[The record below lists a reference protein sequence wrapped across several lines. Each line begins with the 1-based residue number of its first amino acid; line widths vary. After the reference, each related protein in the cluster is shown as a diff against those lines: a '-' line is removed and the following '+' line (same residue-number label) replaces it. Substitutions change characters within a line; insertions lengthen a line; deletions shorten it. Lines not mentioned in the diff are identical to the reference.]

1 MSTPTK
7 DTITEAA
14 APGPAPA
21 PKKAPTKPSKPAG
34 KPLRRIIYDWLYK
47 PKNGVPT
54 SKNFENYLSVL
65 IIANIACMILETI
78 PALAAFERWLNYF
91 EVFSIIVFTAE
102 YLIRLLIAPEEP
114 EFKDASNPRLKY
126 LFSFFAIIDVLVI
139 LPFYMG
145 SLAPFDLRFLRILR
159 LLRILKLLR
168 VLLPAFEEFRKLNEG
183 RTFRQRVHALVFP
196 SPYGGQLHH
205 YYDLFVVVWV
215 LISVLAVVLESV
227 DSIYYNLA
235 VEFVILDAVAVLVFS
250 FEYLMR
256 IYSCVEEPRFQRLIV
271 GRLSY
276 ATKPVAIIDFLAIIP
291 FFLEVFLHH
300 LIDLRFLRSFRL
312 MRLFKLARYTGSTNT
327 LFAIIR
333 REAPIL
339 ATSAF
344 TLMLLVVLVASLGYL
359 FEHEAQPDKFENIPT
374 SIYWAVITL
383 ASVGYGDISPV
394 TPMGRFMT
402 TLMALIG
409 LGLFAIPASILSSAF
424 TQELQSQR
432 QAVENQLFD
441 MLADGILSEEELAE
455 VQILARKMNMSE
467 EQLEIL
473 IDKAKRESEERSRN
487 DIFIPADYLAAHTSV
502 AVAQYRVLFE
512 QIKRIAHLPNAAD
525 ISRHLLTS
533 HDVGEVERNLWH
545 ALHGPQT
552 KSGGFAEPKPKPKAA
567 APAKKKK
574 KPPEPEPS
582 AT

>member
-14 APGPAPA
+14 APGTAPA
-21 PKKAPTKPSKPAG
+21 PKKAPVKPSKPAG
-34 KPLRRIIYDWLYK
+34 KPLRRIIYEWLYK

-54 SKNFENYLSVL
+54 SKSFENYLSIL

-78 PALAAFERWLNYF
+78 PALAPYERWLHLF
-91 EVFSIIVFTAE
+91 ELMSIGVFTAE
-102 YLIRLLIAPEEP
+102 YLIRLFIAPEDP
-114 EFKDASNPRLKY
+114 DFKDARSPRFKY
-126 LFSFFAIIDVLVI
+126 LFSFFAIIDALVI
-139 LPFYMG
+139 VPFFMG
-145 SLAPFDLRFLRILR
+145 SLATFDLRFLRILR

-205 YYDLFVVVWV
+205 YYDLFIVVWV
-215 LISVLAVVLESV
+215 LISVLAVILESV

-256 IYSCVEEPRFQRLIV
+256 LYSCVEEPRFQRTIV
-271 GRLSY
+271 GRLGY
-276 ATKPVAIIDFLAIIP
+276 ATQPVSIIDFLAIIP

-327 LFAIIR
+327 LFTIIR

-359 FEHEAQPDKFENIPT
+359 FEHEAQPEKFENIPT

-383 ASVGYGDISPV
+383 ASVGYGDISPI

-432 QAVENQLFD
+432 QAVENQVFE
-441 MLADGILSEEELAE
+441 MLADGILSEEELIE
-455 VQILARKMNMSE
+455 VRALARKMNMSE
-467 EQLEIL
+467 EQLDIL
-473 IDKAKRESEERSRN
+473 IDKAKRESEDRARN
-487 DIFIPADYLAAHTSV
+487 DIFIPADYLAAHTSI
-502 AVAQYRVLFE
+502 AAAQYRILFE

-525 ISRHLLTS
+525 IARHLLTS
-533 HDVGEVERNLWH
+533 RDVGEIERNLWH
-545 ALHGPQT
+545 ALHAPEKKAVG
-552 KSGGFAEPKPKPKAA
+552 SAEPKPKAKAK
-567 APAKKKK
+567 PATKKK

>member
-7 DTITEAA
+7 DPKTEAA
-14 APGPAPA
+14 TAKATPA
-21 PKKAPTKPSKPAG
+21 PKATAVKPKKLPG
-34 KPLRRIIYDWLYK
+34 KPLRRIIYEWLYK
-47 PKNGVPT
+47 PKDGVPT
-54 SKNFENYLSVL
+54 SKTFENYLSIL
-65 IIANIACMILETI
+65 IIANVASMILETV
-78 PALAAFERWLNYF
+78 PALAPYLRWLHLF
-91 EVFSIIVFTAE
+91 EVISVAIFTGE
-102 YLIRLLIAPEEP
+102 YLIRLFIAPEDP
-114 EFKDASNPRLKY
+114 DFKEAKNPRFKY
-126 LFSFFAIIDVLVI
+126 IFSFFAIIDALVI
-139 LPFYMG
+139 VPFLMG

-159 LLRILKLLR
+159 LLKLLR
-168 VLLPAFEEFRKLNEG
+168 ILLPAFEEFRKLNEG

-205 YYDLFVVVWV
+205 FYDLFIVVWV
-215 LISVLAVVLESV
+215 LISVLAVILESV
-227 DSIYYNLA
+227 DSIHYNLA
-235 VEFVILDAVAVLVFS
+235 VEFIVLDAVAVLVFS

-256 IYSCVEEPRFQRLIV
+256 LYSCVEEPRFQRTIA

-312 MRLFKLARYTGSTNT
+312 MRLFKLARYTGSTNI

-359 FEHEAQPDKFENIPT
+359 FEHEAQPEKFENIPT

-383 ASVGYGDISPV
+383 ASVGYGDISPI
-394 TPMGRFMT
+394 TPMGRMMT

-432 QAVENQLFD
+432 QAIENQLFD
-441 MLADGILSEEELAE
+441 MLKDGVLSDEEFAE
-455 VQILARKMNMSE
+455 VKALAAKMNMSE
-467 EQLEIL
+467 DQLRIL
-473 IDKAKRESEERSRN
+473 VEKAQRESEERARN
-487 DIFIPADYLAAHTSV
+487 DIFIPADYLTAHPTVAA
-502 AVAQYRVLFE
+502 AQFRVLFE
-512 QIKRIAHLPNAAD
+512 QIKRITHLPNAAD
-525 ISRHLLTS
+525 VSRHLLTS
-533 HDVGEVERNLWH
+533 HNVGEVERNLWH
-545 ALHGPQT
+545 ALHGPQ
-552 KSGGFAEPKPKPKAA
+552 KKAAEVTQPKAA
-567 APAKKKK
+567 PRKKK
-574 KPPEPEPS
+574 KPQEPEPS
-582 AT
+582 AN

>member
-7 DTITEAA
+7 DTKTETSAA
-14 APGPAPA
+14 AATAATPAAA
-21 PKKAPTKPSKPAG
+21 PKKAPVKTSKPAG
-34 KPLRRIIYDWLYK
+34 KPFRRIVYDWLYK
-47 PKNGVPT
+47 PKDGVPT
-54 SKNFENYLSVL
+54 RKTFENYLSIL
-65 IIANIACMILETI
+65 IIANLACMVLETI
-78 PALAAFERWLNYF
+78 PALSAFERWLNYF
-91 EVFSIIVFTAE
+91 ELFSIIVFTAE

-114 EFKDASNPRLKY
+114 EFKNASNPRLKY
-126 LFSFFAIIDVLVI
+126 LFSFFAIIDALVI

-145 SLAPFDLRFLRILR
+145 SLAPVDLRFLRILR

-168 VLLPAFEEFRKLNEG
+168 VLLPAFDEFRKLNEG

-196 SPYGGQLHH
+196 SPYGGKLHQ
-205 YYDLFVVVWV
+205 YYDLFIVVWV
-215 LISVLAVVLESV
+215 LISVLAVILESV

-235 VEFVILDAVAVLVFS
+235 VEFVILDAIAVLVFS

-256 IYSCVEEPRFQRLIV
+256 LYSCVEEPRYQRLIV

-276 ATKPVAIIDFLAIIP
+276 ASKPVAIIDFLAIIP

-432 QAVENQLFD
+432 QAVENQLFE
-441 MLADGILSEEELAE
+441 MLDDGILTDEELAE
-455 VQILARKMNMSE
+455 VKVLAAKMNMSE

-473 IDKAKRESEERSRN
+473 IDKAKRETEERARN
-487 DIFIPADYLAAHTSV
+487 DIFIPSDYLAAHASV
-502 AVAQYRVLFE
+502 AAAQFRVLFE
-512 QIKRIAHLPNAAD
+512 QLARIAHLPNATD
-525 ISRHLLTS
+525 ISRHLISS
-533 HDVGEVERNLWH
+533 HNMSDIERDLWQK
-545 ALHGPQT
+545 LHRPAP
-552 KSGGFAEPKPKPKAA
+552 KPAAAKPVPKPK
-567 APAKKKK
+567 KKR
-574 KPPEPEPS
+574 PE
-582 AT
+582 A

>member
-7 DTITEAA
+7 DTTAEAA
-14 APGPAPA
+14 AATAAPA
-21 PKKAPTKPSKPAG
+21 PKKAPVKPKKPAG
-34 KPLRRIIYDWLYK
+34 KPLRRIIYEWLYK
-47 PKNGVPT
+47 PKDGVPT
-54 SKNFENYLSVL
+54 SKTFENYLSIL
-65 IIANIACMILETI
+65 IIANVASMILETI
-78 PALAAFERWLNYF
+78 PALAPYLRWLHLF
-91 EVFSIIVFTAE
+91 EVISVAIFTGE
-102 YLIRLLIAPEEP
+102 YLIRLFIAPEDP
-114 EFKDASNPRLKY
+114 DFKEAKSPRLKY
-126 LFSFFAIIDVLVI
+126 LFSFFAIIDALVI
-139 LPFYMG
+139 VPFFLG

-159 LLRILKLLR
+159 LLKLLR
-168 VLLPAFEEFRKLNEG
+168 ILLPAFEEFRQLNEG

-205 YYDLFVVVWV
+205 FYDLFIVVWV
-215 LISVLAVVLESV
+215 LISVLAVILESV
-227 DSIYYNLA
+227 DSIHYNLT
-235 VEFVILDAVAVLVFS
+235 VEFIVLDAVAVLVFS

-256 IYSCVEEPRFQRLIV
+256 IYSCVEEPRFQRTVV

-312 MRLFKLARYTGSTNT
+312 MRLFKLARYTGSTNI
-327 LFAIIR
+327 LFSIIR

-359 FEHEAQPDKFENIPT
+359 FEHEAQPEKFENIPT

-383 ASVGYGDISPV
+383 ASVGYGDISPI
-394 TPMGRFMT
+394 TPMGRMMT

-432 QAVENQLFD
+432 QAIENQLFD
-441 MLADGILSEEELAE
+441 MLKDGILSDEELAE
-455 VQILARKMNMSE
+455 VKALAAKMNMSE
-467 EQLEIL
+467 EQLQIL
-473 IDKAKRESEERSRN
+473 VEKAQRESEERARN
-487 DIFIPADYLAAHTSV
+487 DIFIPADYLTAHPTVAA
-502 AVAQYRVLFE
+502 AQFRVLFE
-512 QIKRIAHLPNAAD
+512 QIKRIAHLPNATD

-533 HDVGEVERNLWH
+533 HDVGDVERNLWH
-545 ALHGPQT
+545 ALHGPLS
-552 KSGGFAEPKPKPKAA
+552 KSGGLAEAKAA
-567 APAKKKK
+567 PKKKK

-582 AT
+582 TS

>member
-7 DTITEAA
+7 DTTVESAA
-14 APGPAPA
+14 ATPAPS
-21 PKKAPTKPSKPAG
+21 PKKAPVKPQKPKG
-34 KPLRRIIYDWLYK
+34 KPLRRIIYEWLYK
-47 PKNGVPT
+47 PKDGVPT
-54 SKNFENYLSVL
+54 SKNFENYLSIL
-65 IIANIACMILETI
+65 IIANVACMILETV
-78 PALAAFERWLNYF
+78 PALAPYLRWLHLF
-91 EVFSIIVFTAE
+91 ENISIGIFTAE
-102 YLIRLLIAPEEP
+102 YLIRLLIAPEDP
-114 EFKDASNPRLKY
+114 DFKDAKSPRLKY
-126 LFSFFAIIDVLVI
+126 VSSFFAIIDALVI
-139 LPFYMG
+139 VPFFLG

-159 LLRILKLLR
+159 LLKLLR
-168 VLLPAFEEFRKLNEG
+168 ILLPAFEEFRQLNEG

-205 YYDLFVVVWV
+205 FYDLFIVVWV
-215 LISVLAVVLESV
+215 LISVLAVILESV
-227 DSIYYNLA
+227 DSIHYNLS
-235 VEFVILDAVAVLVFS
+235 VEFIVLDAVAVLVFS

-256 IYSCVEEPRFQRLIV
+256 LYSCVEEPRFQRTIA

-339 ATSAF
+339 ATTAF

-359 FEHEAQPDKFENIPT
+359 FEHEAQPEKFENIPT

-383 ASVGYGDISPV
+383 ASVGYGDISPI
-394 TPMGRFMT
+394 TPLGRMMT

-432 QAVENQLFD
+432 QAIENQLFE
-441 MLADGILSEEELAE
+441 MLADGVLSDEELE
-455 VQILARKMNMSE
+455 NVKVLARKMNMSE

-473 IDKAKRESEERSRN
+473 IDKAKRESEERARN
-487 DIFIPADYLAAHTSV
+487 DIFIPVDYLVAHSSV
-502 AVAQYRVLFE
+502 AAAQYRVLFE

-525 ISRHLLTS
+525 VSRHLLTS
-533 HDVGEVERNLWH
+533 HNVSDVERNLWH
-545 ALHGPQT
+545 ALHGQQT
-552 KSGGFAEPKPKPKAA
+552 KSGGFVDPQP
-567 APAKKKK
+567 APKKKK
-574 KPPEPEPS
+574 KPPKAEPS
-582 AT
+582 AS

>member
-7 DTITEAA
+7 ETTIES
-14 APGPAPA
+14 GPAPA
-21 PKKAPTKPSKPAG
+21 PKKAPLKAKKPAR
-34 KPLRRIIYDWLYK
+34 KPLRRTIYEWLYK
-47 PKNGVPT
+47 PKDGVPT
-54 SKNFENYLSVL
+54 SKNFENYLSIL
-65 IIANIACMILETI
+65 IIANLASMILETI
-78 PALAAFERWLNYF
+78 PALKPFERWFDIFELISICIFTGEYF
-91 EVFSIIVFTAE
+91 
-102 YLIRLLIAPEEP
+102 IRLLIAPEDHD
-114 EFKDASNPRLKY
+114 FKDAKSPRLKY
-126 LFSFFAIIDVLVI
+126 LFSFFAIIDALVI
-139 LPFYMG
+139 VPFYMG
-145 SLAPFDLRFLRILR
+145 SLAPFDLRFLRVLR
-159 LLRILKLLR
+159 LLKLLR
-168 VLLPAFEEFRKLNEG
+168 ILLPAFEEYRHLNEG

-205 YYDLFVVVWV
+205 YYDLFIVVWV
-215 LISVLAVVLESV
+215 LISVLAVILESV
-227 DSIYYNLA
+227 DSIHYNLA
-235 VEFVILDAVAVLVFS
+235 VEFIILDAVAVLVFS

-256 IYSCVEEPRFQRLIV
+256 IYSCVEEPRYQRLFV

-276 ATKPVAIIDFLAIIP
+276 ASKPVAIIDLLAIIP

-327 LFAIIR
+327 LFTIIR
-333 REAPIL
+333 RESPIL

-394 TPMGRFMT
+394 TPMGRLMT

-432 QAVENQLFD
+432 QAIENQLFE
-441 MLADGILSEEELAE
+441 MLNDGVLTEDELDQ
-455 VQILARKMNMSE
+455 VKVLARKMNMSDD
-467 EQLEIL
+467 QLSIL
-473 IDKAKRESEERSRN
+473 IEKAKRETEERARN
-487 DIFIPADYLAAHTSV
+487 DIFIPANYLTAHANVAA
-502 AVAQYRVLFE
+502 AQFRTLFE
-512 QIKRIAHLPNAAD
+512 QIKRIALLPNAAD

-533 HDVGEVERNLWH
+533 HNLSDAERELWRQ
-545 ALHGPQT
+545 LH
-552 KSGGFAEPKPKPKAA
+552 KPT
-567 APAKKKK
+567 AKKTEAKATAKRKK
-574 KPPEPEPS
+574 KPPETEPS
-582 AT
+582 TS

>member
-7 DTITEAA
+7 DATSESAA
-14 APGPAPA
+14 AKTTTA
-21 PKKAPTKPSKPAG
+21 PKKAPVKPQKPAG
-34 KPLRRIIYDWLYK
+34 KPLRRIIYEWLYK
-47 PKNGVPT
+47 PKDGVPT
-54 SKNFENYLSVL
+54 SKTFENYLSIL
-65 IIANIACMILETI
+65 IIANVACMILETV
-78 PALAAFERWLNYF
+78 PALAPYLRWLHLF
-91 EVFSIIVFTAE
+91 DMISIAIFTGE
-102 YLIRLLIAPEEP
+102 YLIRLFIAPEDP
-114 EFKDASNPRLKY
+114 DFKDAKNPRLKY
-126 LFSFFAIIDVLVI
+126 AFSFFAIIDALVI
-139 LPFYMG
+139 VPFLMG

-159 LLRILKLLR
+159 LLKLLR
-168 VLLPAFEEFRKLNEG
+168 ILLPAFEEFRQLNEG

-205 YYDLFVVVWV
+205 FFDLFIVVWV
-215 LISVLAVVLESV
+215 LISVLAVILESV
-227 DSIYYNLA
+227 DSIHYNLS
-235 VEFVILDAVAVLVFS
+235 VEFIVLDAVAVLVFS

-256 IYSCVEEPRFQRLIV
+256 LYSCVEEPRFQRTFA

-327 LFAIIR
+327 LFAILR

-339 ATSAF
+339 ATTAF

-359 FEHEAQPDKFENIPT
+359 FEHEAQPEKFENIPT

-383 ASVGYGDISPV
+383 ASVGYGDITPI
-394 TPMGRFMT
+394 TPMGRMMT

-432 QAVENQLFD
+432 QAIENQLYD
-441 MLADGILSEEELAE
+441 MLADGVLSDEELE
-455 VQILARKMNMSE
+455 NVKVLARKMNMSE

-473 IDKAKRESEERSRN
+473 IDKAKRETEERARN
-487 DIFIPADYLAAHTSV
+487 DIFIPADYLVAHSSV
-502 AVAQYRVLFE
+502 AAAQYRVLFE

-525 ISRHLLTS
+525 VSRHLLTS
-533 HDVGEVERNLWH
+533 HNVSDVERDLWH
-545 ALHGPQT
+545 ALKGSND
-552 KSGGFAEPKPKPKAA
+552 KSEVSAEPKP
-567 APAKKKK
+567 APKKKK
-574 KPPEPEPS
+574 KPPKPTPS
-582 AT
+582 PSS

>member
-7 DTITEAA
+7 DPTTEASTPSA
-14 APGPAPA
+14 TPAPEA
-21 PKKAPTKPSKPAG
+21 KKPSAKAKKPAG
-34 KPLRRIIYDWLYK
+34 KPLRRIIYEWLYK
-47 PKNGVPT
+47 PVDGVPT
-54 SKNFENYLSVL
+54 SKNFENWLSIL
-65 IIANIACMILETI
+65 IIANVASMILETI
-78 PALAAFERWLNYF
+78 PALAPYERWLHYF
-91 EVFSIIVFTAE
+91 ELFSIFVFTAE
-102 YLIRLLIAPEEP
+102 YLIRLLIAPEDP
-114 EFKDASNPRLKY
+114 DFKEASNPRLKY
-126 LFSFFAIIDVLVI
+126 LFSFFAIIDALVI
-139 LPFYMG
+139 VPFYMG

-159 LLRILKLLR
+159 LLKLLR
-168 VLLPAFEEFRKLNEG
+168 ILLPAFEEFRHLNEG

-205 YYDLFVVVWV
+205 YYDLFIVVWV
-215 LISVLAVVLESV
+215 LISVLAVILESV
-227 DSIYYNLA
+227 DSIHYNLA
-235 VEFVILDAVAVLVFS
+235 VEFVVLDAIAVLIFS

-256 IYSCVEEPRFQRLIV
+256 IYSCVEEPRFQRLFV

-276 ATKPVAIIDFLAIIP
+276 ATKPAAIIDFLAIIP

-333 REAPIL
+333 RETPIL

-374 SIYWAVITL
+374 AIYWAVITL

-394 TPMGRFMT
+394 TPMGRMMT

-432 QAVENQLFD
+432 QAVENQLFE
-441 MLADGILSEEELAE
+441 MLNDGVLTDEEMEE
-455 VQILARKMNMSE
+455 VRKLARKMNMSDH
-467 EQLEIL
+467 QLEIL
-473 IDKAKRESEERSRN
+473 IEKAQRETEERARN
-487 DIFIPADYLAAHTSV
+487 DIFIPNDYLTAHANVAA
-502 AVAQYRVLFE
+502 AQFHLLFE

-525 ISRHLLTS
+525 ISRHLLSS
-533 HDVGEVERNLWH
+533 HNLSPQARDLWH
-545 ALHGPQT
+545 SLHAP
-552 KSGGFAEPKPKPKAA
+552 APKPATKTTPKAEKPA
-567 APAKKKK
+567 APKSKK

-582 AT
+582 TS

>member
-7 DTITEAA
+7 DQTTDTPSAEQASGVTA
-14 APGPAPA
+14 KTPL
-21 PKKAPTKPSKPAG
+21 KAKKPAR
-34 KPLRRIIYDWLYK
+34 KPFRRTVYEWLYK
-47 PKNGVPT
+47 PKDGVPT
-54 SKNFENYLSVL
+54 RKTFENYLSIL
-65 IIANIACMILETI
+65 IIANVASMILETI
-78 PALAAFERWLNYF
+78 PALAPYERWLHYF
-91 EVFSIIVFTAE
+91 ELFSIFIFTGE
-102 YLIRLLIAPEEP
+102 YLIRLLIAPEDP
-114 EFKDASNPRLKY
+114 DFKEAKNPRLKY
-126 LFSFFAIIDVLVI
+126 LFSFFAIIDALVI
-139 LPFYMG
+139 VPFYMG

-159 LLRILKLLR
+159 LLKLLR
-168 VLLPAFEEFRKLNEG
+168 ILLPAFEEFRKLNEG

-205 YYDLFVVVWV
+205 FYDLFIVVWV
-215 LISVLAVVLESV
+215 LISVLAVILESV
-227 DSIYYNLA
+227 DSIHYNLA
-235 VEFVILDAVAVLVFS
+235 VEFIILDAVAVLIFS
-250 FEYLMR
+250 LEYLMR
-256 IYSCVEEPRFQRLIV
+256 IYSCVEEPRYQRMIV
-271 GRLSY
+271 GRFSY

-333 REAPIL
+333 RESPIL

-359 FEHEAQPDKFENIPT
+359 FEHEAQPEKFENIPT

-394 TPMGRFMT
+394 TPMGRLMT

-432 QAVENQLFD
+432 QAIENQLFE
-441 MLADGILSEEELAE
+441 MLHDGILSEEELAE
-455 VQILARKMNMSE
+455 VKTLARKMNMSD
-467 EQLEIL
+467 EQLEVL
-473 IDKAKRESEERSRN
+473 IEKAQRETEERARN
-487 DIFIPADYLAAHTSV
+487 DVFIPSDYLISHANVAA
-502 AVAQYRVLFE
+502 AQFHVLFE
-512 QIKRIAHLPNAAD
+512 QIKRIAHLPNASD
-525 ISRHLLTS
+525 ISRHLLANHHLS
-533 HDVGEVERNLWH
+533 QQEKDLWH
-545 ALHGPQT
+545 SLHRAQT
-552 KSGGFAEPKPKPKAA
+552 DAVPAKSTTKTAKPA
-567 APAKKKK
+567 APKKKP

-582 AT
+582 TS

>member
-7 DTITEAA
+7 DPNTEAA
-14 APGPAPA
+14 APATAPESTVA
-21 PKKAPTKPSKPAG
+21 PKKAPAKPKKPAG
-34 KPLRRIIYDWLYK
+34 KPLRRIIYEWLYK

-54 SKNFENYLSVL
+54 RKSFENYLSIL

-78 PALAAFERWLNYF
+78 PALAVFERWLNYF
-91 EVFSIIVFTAE
+91 ELFSIIVFTAE

-114 EFKDASNPRLKY
+114 EFKDAKNPRLKY
-126 LFSFFAIIDVLVI
+126 LFSFFAIIDALVI

-183 RTFRQRVHALVFP
+183 RTFRQRIHALVFP
-196 SPYGGQLHH
+196 SPYGGQLHQ
-205 YYDLFVVVWV
+205 YYDLFIVVWV
-215 LISVLAVVLESV
+215 LISVLAVILESV

-250 FEYLMR
+250 FEYMMR
-256 IYSCVEEPRFQRLIV
+256 LYSCVEEPRFQRLIV

-276 ATKPVAIIDFLAIIP
+276 ATKPVAIIDLLAIIP

-312 MRLFKLARYTGSTNT
+312 MRLFKLVRYSGSTDT

-333 REAPIL
+333 RETPIL

-394 TPMGRFMT
+394 TPMGRLMT
-402 TLMALIG
+402 TMMALIG

-432 QAVENQLFD
+432 QAIENQLFE
-441 MLADGILSEEELAE
+441 MLKDGILSDDELAE
-455 VQILARKMNMSE
+455 VQVLARKMNMSD

-473 IDKAKRESEERSRN
+473 IDKAKRESEERARN
-487 DIFIPADYLAAHTSV
+487 DIFIPADYLVAHSSV
-502 AVAQYRVLFE
+502 AAAQFRVLFE
-512 QIKRIAHLPNAAD
+512 QIKRIAHLPNASD

-545 ALHGPQT
+545 ALHGPQS
-552 KSGGFAEPKPKPKAA
+552 KSGGLAEPKPAT
-567 APAKKKK
+567 KKKK

-582 AT
+582 PS

>member
-7 DTITEAA
+7 DTTTDSTAA
-14 APGPAPA
+14 KTASA
-21 PKKAPTKPSKPAG
+21 PKKAPVKPQKPAG
-34 KPLRRIIYDWLYK
+34 KPLRRIIYEWLYK
-47 PKNGVPT
+47 PKDGVPT
-54 SKNFENYLSVL
+54 SKNFENYLSIL
-65 IIANIACMILETI
+65 IIANVACMILETV
-78 PALAAFERWLNYF
+78 PALAPYLRWLHLF
-91 EVFSIIVFTAE
+91 ENISIGIFTAE
-102 YLIRLLIAPEEP
+102 YLIRLLIAPEDP
-114 EFKDASNPRLKY
+114 EFKETKNPRLKY
-126 LFSFFAIIDVLVI
+126 ICSFFAIIDALVI
-139 LPFYMG
+139 VPFFMG
-145 SLAPFDLRFLRILR
+145 SMAPFDLRFLRILR
-159 LLRILKLLR
+159 LLKLLR
-168 VLLPAFEEFRKLNEG
+168 ILLPAFEEFRQLNEG

-205 YYDLFVVVWV
+205 FFDLFIVVWV
-215 LISVLAVVLESV
+215 LISVLAVILESV
-227 DSIYYNLA
+227 DSIHYNLS
-235 VEFVILDAVAVLVFS
+235 VEFIVLDAVAVLVFS

-256 IYSCVEEPRFQRLIV
+256 LYSCVEEPRFQRTFA

-327 LFAIIR
+327 LFAILR

-339 ATSAF
+339 ATTAF

-359 FEHEAQPDKFENIPT
+359 FEHEAQPEKFENIPT

-383 ASVGYGDISPV
+383 ASVGYGDISPI
-394 TPMGRFMT
+394 TPLGRMMT

-432 QAVENQLFD
+432 QAIENQLYD
-441 MLADGILSEEELAE
+441 MLADGVLSDEELE
-455 VQILARKMNMSE
+455 NVKVLARKMNMSE

-473 IDKAKRESEERSRN
+473 IDKAKRESEERARN
-487 DIFIPADYLAAHTSV
+487 DIFIPADYLVAHSSV
-502 AVAQYRVLFE
+502 AAAQYRVLFE

-525 ISRHLLTS
+525 VSRHLLTS
-533 HDVGEVERNLWH
+533 HNVGDVERDLWH
-545 ALHGPQT
+545 ALNGSKN
-552 KSGGFAEPKPKPKAA
+552 KSSGLAEPKP
-567 APAKKKK
+567 APKKKK
-574 KPPEPEPS
+574 KPPKPEPS
-582 AT
+582 AS

>member
-7 DTITEAA
+7 DTTIESTAA
-14 APGPAPA
+14 KIAPA
-21 PKKAPTKPSKPAG
+21 PKKAPVKPQKPAG
-34 KPLRRIIYDWLYK
+34 KPLRRIIYEWLYK
-47 PKNGVPT
+47 PKDGVPT
-54 SKNFENYLSVL
+54 SKNFENYLSIL
-65 IIANIACMILETI
+65 IIANVACMILETV
-78 PALAAFERWLNYF
+78 PALAPYLRWLHLF
-91 EVFSIIVFTAE
+91 ENISIGIFTAE
-102 YLIRLLIAPEEP
+102 YLIRLLIAPEDP
-114 EFKDASNPRLKY
+114 EFKETKNPRLKY
-126 LFSFFAIIDVLVI
+126 ICSFFAIIDALVI
-139 LPFYMG
+139 VPFFLG
-145 SLAPFDLRFLRILR
+145 SMAPFDLRFLRILR
-159 LLRILKLLR
+159 LLKLLR
-168 VLLPAFEEFRKLNEG
+168 ILLPAFEEFRQLNEG

-205 YYDLFVVVWV
+205 FFDLFIVVWV
-215 LISVLAVVLESV
+215 LISVLAVILESV
-227 DSIYYNLA
+227 DSIHYNLS
-235 VEFVILDAVAVLVFS
+235 VEFIVLDAVAVLVFS

-256 IYSCVEEPRFQRLIV
+256 LYSCVEEPRFQRTFA

-327 LFAIIR
+327 LFAILR

-339 ATSAF
+339 ATTAF

-359 FEHEAQPDKFENIPT
+359 FEHEAQPEKFENIPT

-383 ASVGYGDISPV
+383 ASVGYGDISPI
-394 TPMGRFMT
+394 TPLGRMMT

-432 QAVENQLFD
+432 QAIENQLYD
-441 MLADGILSEEELAE
+441 MLADGVLSDEELE
-455 VQILARKMNMSE
+455 NVKVLARKMNMSE

-473 IDKAKRESEERSRN
+473 IDKAKRESEERARN
-487 DIFIPADYLAAHTSV
+487 DIFIPADYLVAHSSV
-502 AVAQYRVLFE
+502 AAAQYRVLFE

-525 ISRHLLTS
+525 VSRHLLTS
-533 HDVGEVERNLWH
+533 HNVGDVERDLWH
-545 ALHGPQT
+545 ALNGSKN
-552 KSGGFAEPKPKPKAA
+552 KSSGLAEPKP
-567 APAKKKK
+567 APKKKK
-574 KPPEPEPS
+574 KPPKPEPS
-582 AT
+582 AS

>member
-7 DTITEAA
+7 EQTTESAA
-14 APGPAPA
+14 AAEAPA
-21 PKKAPTKPSKPAG
+21 PKKTPVKPKKPAG
-34 KPLRRIIYDWLYK
+34 KPFRRIVYEWLYK
-47 PKNGVPT
+47 PKDGVPT

-65 IIANIACMILETI
+65 IIANVACMILETI
-78 PALAAFERWLNYF
+78 PALAPYERWLHYF
-91 EVFSIIVFTAE
+91 ELFSIVVFTAE
-102 YLIRLLIAPEEP
+102 YLIRLLIAPEDP
-114 EFKDASNPRLKY
+114 DFKEAKNPRLKY
-126 LFSFFAIIDVLVI
+126 LFSFFALIDALVI
-139 LPFYMG
+139 VPFYMG

-159 LLRILKLLR
+159 LLKLLR
-168 VLLPAFEEFRKLNEG
+168 ILLPAFEEFRKLNEG

-205 YYDLFVVVWV
+205 FYDLFIVVWV
-215 LISVLAVVLESV
+215 LISVLAVILESV
-227 DSIYYNLA
+227 DSIHYNLA
-235 VEFVILDAVAVLVFS
+235 VEFIVLDAVAVLVFS

-256 IYSCVEEPRFQRLIV
+256 LYSCVEEPRYQRLVV

-359 FEHEAQPDKFENIPT
+359 FEHEAQPEKFENIPT

-432 QAVENQLFD
+432 QAVENQLFE
-441 MLADGILSEEELAE
+441 MLHDGILSDEELAE
-455 VQILARKMNMSE
+455 VKVLARKMNMSD

-473 IDKAKRESEERSRN
+473 IEKAKRETDERARN
-487 DIFIPADYLAAHTSV
+487 DIFIPSDYLNAHPGIAA
-502 AVAQYRVLFE
+502 AQFRVLFE
-512 QIKRIAHLPNAAD
+512 QISRIAHLPNASDVA
-525 ISRHLLTS
+525 RHLLS
-533 HDVGEVERNLWH
+533 GHNMSDIERDLWH
-545 ALHGPQT
+545 KLHRPPAR
-552 KSGGFAEPKPKPKAA
+552 SEVAKPVP
-567 APAKKKK
+567 KKKR

-582 AT
+582 TS

>member
-7 DTITEAA
+7 DTQAQETAA
-14 APGPAPA
+14 PAPA
-21 PKKAPTKPSKPAG
+21 ATAAPKKTPSKPQKPAG
-34 KPLRRIIYDWLYK
+34 KPFRRYIYEWLYK
-47 PKNGVPT
+47 PKDGVAT
-54 SKNFENYLSVL
+54 SKKFENYLSIL

-91 EVFSIIVFTAE
+91 ELFSIIVFTAE

-114 EFKDASNPRLKY
+114 EFKDAKNPRFKY
-126 LFSFFAIIDVLVI
+126 LFSFFAIIDALVI

-196 SPYGGQLHH
+196 SPYGGQLHQ
-205 YYDLFVVVWV
+205 YYDLFIVVWV
-215 LISVLAVVLESV
+215 LISVLAVILESV

-256 IYSCVEEPRFQRLIV
+256 MYSCVEEPRFQRTII

-312 MRLFKLARYTGSTNT
+312 MRLFKLVRYTGSTDT

-333 REAPIL
+333 RELPIL

-432 QAVENQLFD
+432 QAVENQLFE
-441 MLADGILSEEELAE
+441 MLDDGILTEEELAE
-455 VQILARKMNMSE
+455 VKVLARKMNMSE

-473 IDKAKRESEERSRN
+473 IEKAKRETEERARN
-487 DIFIPADYLAAHTSV
+487 DIFIPSDYLASHANV
-502 AVAQYRVLFE
+502 AAAQFRVLFE
-512 QIKRIAHLPNAAD
+512 QISRIAHLPNASD
-525 ISRHLLTS
+525 ISRHLLS
-533 HDVGEVERNLWH
+533 GHNMGDIERDLWQK
-545 ALHGPQT
+545 LHGPPKKT
-552 KSGGFAEPKPKPKAA
+552 AEAKAA
-567 APAKKKK
+567 PKKKR

-582 AT
+582 TS